1 GDQVRTGF
9 RGVRVQGGLGAG
21 DLLHPARHQRHRRTG
36 HRNAQHPPRHG
47 AAPASALAAPASP
60 APPGPLPPAG
70 RGVIPTAGV
79 LIRARDVGP
88 LAGLALPVTG
98 PALVA
103 GRLPARA
110 PALACLLVL
119 GLAPRT
125 LE

>member
-1 GDQVRTGF
+1 
-9 RGVRVQGGLGAG
+9 
-21 DLLHPARHQRHRRTG
+21 
-36 HRNAQHPPRHG
+36 RNAQHPPRHG

-125 LE
+125 FALAGGEQTLHQGGAGKQHRGCR